1 MRKNELFRIGE
12 VSKLFHIS
20 IGILRHY
27 DKIGLLQPEY
37 TDPDTGYRYY
47 STRQFECLNTIRY
60 LRALDLPLDDISL
73 FLKNREIGSIRE
85 LLLKQKEEVERRQQ
99 ELAVIQRKIDNR
111 LNQMEDALASELE
124 RITVERKPE
133 RRVAVLRK
141 SLTPT
146 SYLDLEFSIRELEQS
161 EENSVTFL
169 GKVGVGLSEDALMEK
184 RFQPYE
190 MVFLILDAEDCFR
203 GNTVLLPEELCVTLR
218 FQGGHEQAAGYY
230 DRLMQYIGEHHYE
243 IAGFS
248 KEITMI
254 DYGLTNDIS
263 KFVTEIQIP
272 VRGKNV
278 QGGSG
283 EEERQRE
290 VRKAF

>member
-1 MRKNELFRIGE
+1 MEMGKNDLFRIGE

-60 LRALDLPLDDISL
+60 LRALDMPLDGISL
-73 FLKNREIGSIRE
+73 FLKNREIGSIRG
-85 LLLKQKEEVERRQQ
+85 LLLKQKEEVARRQQ

-133 RRVAVLRK
+133 RRVAVLKK

-161 EENSVTFL
+161 EENTVTFL
-169 GKVGVGLSEDALMEK
+169 GKVGVGLSERALKEK

-190 MVFLILDAEDCFR
+190 MVFLILDEEDCFR
-203 GNTVLLPEELCVTLR
+203 GNTVVLPEEQCVTLR
-218 FQGGHEQAAGYY
+218 FQGGHEQAARYY
-230 DRLMQYIGEHHYE
+230 DRLMQYIEECHYE
-243 IAGFS
+243 ITGFS

-254 DYGLTNDIS
+254 DYGLTNDVS

-272 VRGKNV
+272 VRNKEIQN
-278 QGGSG
+278 GSQAG
-283 EEERQRE
+283 
-290 VRKAF
+290 VIIS